1 MRLLFCLLILTTFT
15 SNLYAQNEEQR
26 KLEARKEQLLK
37 EISLNEKLLS
47 EQKRK
52 EKSVVNIIVQQ
63 NAKINLREK
72 LIQTNERQA
81 KLLSDDIYKN
91 QLQINKLKREL
102 EVLKEDYAKMI
113 VKSYK
118 SRSEQSRMMF
128 ILSSNSFLQA
138 YKRTQYMKQYAG
150 YRKNQGEEIM
160 EKNIEL
166 EEKNKSLAVQ
176 KQEKEK
182 LIAEQ
187 EKEKIS
193 LEQEKKEQEKLVNSI
208 KKDQKKINA
217 EIKKKQEETREIDR
231 KIQRLIREAIAAAN
245 KKTEKAT
252 GSKTP
257 TTATSA
263 NKIVLTPEGK
273 IVSDNF
279 KANKG
284 KLPWPVEKG
293 FVSMAFGNQP
303 HPIQRSIIINSNGV
317 EISTEPG
324 AIARAV
330 FDGEV
335 MSVNVLSPINTAVM
349 VQHGDFITVY
359 QNLGKVSVSKGQ
371 KVSMKQVIGTVNTNQ
386 STGRTAIKFNV
397 LQNDTYHNPQA
408 WLMNM

>member
-1 MRLLFCLLILTTFT
+1 MRLIFSLFILIFF
-15 SNLYAQNEEQR
+15 SCNLQAQNDEQK
-26 KLEARKEQLLK
+26 KLEARKAQLLK
-37 EISLNEKLLS
+37 EISLNEKLLK
-47 EQKRK
+47 EQKQK

-63 NAKINLREK
+63 NVKINLRQK

-81 KLLSDDIYKN
+81 RLLSDDIYKN
-91 QLQINKLKREL
+91 QLQINKLTREL
-102 EVLKEDYAKMI
+102 EALKEDYAKMI

-128 ILSSNSFLQA
+128 ILSSKSFLQA
-138 YKRTQYMKQYAG
+138 YKRSQYMKQYAN

-160 EKNIEL
+160 LKNMEL
-166 EEKNKSLAVQ
+166 EEKNKALAIQ

-187 EKEKIS
+187 EREKTA

-208 KKDQKKINA
+208 KRDQKKIA
-217 EIKKKQEETREIDR
+217 ADIRKKQEETREIDR

-245 KKTEKAT
+245 KKTEQASGT
-252 GSKTP
+252 KTP
-257 TTATSA
+257 STAVAA
-263 NKIVLTPEGK
+263 NKIILTPEGK

-303 HPIQRSIIINSNGV
+303 HPIQKSIIVNSNGV
-317 EISTEPG
+317 EITTEPG
-324 AIARAV
+324 ATARAV

-359 QNLGKVSVSKGQ
+359 QNLSKVNVTKGQ
-371 KVSMKQVIGTVNTNQ
+371 KVTMKQVLGTVNTNQ
-386 STGRTAIKFNV
+386 STGRTTIKFNV

-408 WLMNM
+408 WLSNM

>member
-1 MRLLFCLLILTTFT
+1 MRLIFSLFILILFAC
-15 SNLYAQNEEQR
+15 NLQAQNDEQK
-26 KLEARKEQLLK
+26 KLEARKAQLLK
-37 EISLNEKLLS
+37 EISLNEKLLN
-47 EQKRK
+47 EQKQK

-81 KLLSDDIYKN
+81 RLLSDDIYKN
-91 QLQINKLKREL
+91 QLQINKLTREL
-102 EVLKEDYAKMI
+102 EALKEDYAKMI

-128 ILSSNSFLQA
+128 ILSSKNFLQA
-138 YKRTQYMKQYAG
+138 YKRSQYMKQYAN

-160 EKNIEL
+160 LKNREL
-166 EEKNKSLAVQ
+166 EEKNKALALQ

-182 LIAEQ
+182 LIEEQ
-187 EKEKIS
+187 EREKIA

-208 KKDQKKINA
+208 KRDQKKIA
-217 EIKKKQEETREIDR
+217 ADIRKKQEETREIDR

-252 GSKTP
+252 GTKTP
-257 TTATSA
+257 ATAAAA

-303 HPIQRSIIINSNGV
+303 HPIQKSIIVNSNGV
-317 EISTEPG
+317 EITTEPG
-324 AIARAV
+324 TTARAV

-359 QNLGKVSVSKGQ
+359 QNLSKVNVTKGQ
-371 KVSMKQVIGTVNTNQ
+371 KVSMKQVLGTVNTNQ
-386 STGRTAIKFNV
+386 STGRTTIKFNV

-408 WLMNM
+408 WLSNM

>member
-1 MRLLFCLLILTTFT
+1 MRLIFCLFLLLFFSNQLI
-15 SNLYAQNEEQR
+15 AQNDEQK
-26 KLEARKEQLLK
+26 KLEARKAQLLK
-37 EISLNEKLLS
+37 EISLNEKLLK
-47 EQKRK
+47 EQKQK

-63 NAKINLREK
+63 NTKINLRQK

-81 KLLSDDIYKN
+81 RLLSDDIYKN

-102 EVLKEDYAKMI
+102 EALKEDYAKMI

-160 EKNIEL
+160 QKNIEL
-166 EEKNKSLAVQ
+166 EEKNKALALQ

-187 EKEKIS
+187 EKEKTA

-208 KKDQKKINA
+208 KKDQKKITA
-217 EIKKKQEETREIDR
+217 EIKKKQNETREIDK
-231 KIQRLIREAIAAAN
+231 KIERLIREAIAAAN

-252 GSKTP
+252 GTKTP
-257 TTATSA
+257 SNSSAA

-293 FVSMAFGNQP
+293 FISMAFGNQP
-303 HPIQRSIIINSNGV
+303 HPIQRSIIVNSNGI
-317 EISTEPG
+317 EITTEPG
-324 AIARAV
+324 SNARAI

-335 MSVNVLSPINTAVM
+335 MNINLLSNNNKAVF
-349 VQHGDFITVY
+349 VQHGDFITIY
-359 QNLGKVSVSKGQ
+359 QNLSTINVTKGQ
-371 KVSMKQVIGTVNTNQ
+371 KVKAKQVLGSIHTNQ
-386 STGRTAIKFNV
+386 ISGRTTIKFNV
-397 LQNDTYHNPQA
+397 LQNDSYLNPQS